1 MITLVLALAVAIQAP
16 DSGRA
21 ARWER
26 ALNQTTDSLNRIRSA
41 TAGFRVDLGSAS
53 PDLILVRAA
62 HVRAACGAAA
72 APLKAVEDLLD
83 GEVYNV
89 HAQHEQS
96 QLRAG
101 SVDLLRALERCEREW
116 KVPADS
122 LRVLGALSQRTAGRG
137 LGTLPGAGS
146 SVHEAGGVGPRASRA
161 LMWERG
167 SLWIHNSTLCG
178 RTSVTTS
185 EDHA

>member
-1 MITLVLALAVAIQAP
+1 MITLALALAVALQAP
-16 DSGRA
+16 DSARA

-26 ALNQTTDSLNRIRSA
+26 ALNQTTDSINRIRGA

-62 HVRAACGAAA
+62 HVRAACGSAA
-72 APLKAVEDLLD
+72 APLKTVEDLLD

-89 HAQHEQS
+89 HAQREQS

-101 SVDLLRALERCEREW
+101 SVDLHRALERCEREW

-122 LRVLGALSQRTAGRG
+122 LRAWGPYRSAQLDTALGRYLVLVRAFMKRAALVKKRP
-137 LGTLPGAGS
+137 TL
-146 SVHEAGGVGPRASRA
+146 
-161 LMWERG
+161 
-167 SLWIHNSTLCG
+167 
-178 RTSVTTS
+178 
-185 EDHA
+185 

>member
-16 DSGRA
+16 DSARA

-26 ALNQTTDSLNRIRSA
+26 ALNHTTDSLNRIRGA

-83 GEVYNV
+83 GEVYNA

-101 SVDLLRALERCEREW
+101 SVDLHRALERCEREW

-122 LRVLGALSQRTAGRG
+122 SSRLGTVSQCTAGRG
-137 LGTLPGAGS
+137 AGTLPGAGPR
-146 SVHEAGGVGPRASRA
+146 VHEARGVGQKAPRA

-167 SLWIHNSTLCG
+167 RCG
-178 RTSVTTS
+178 YTTPHCV
-185 EDHA
+185 DGRCNDR

>member
-16 DSGRA
+16 DSARA

-26 ALNQTTDSLNRIRSA
+26 ALNQTTDSINRIRGA

-83 GEVYNV
+83 GEAYSV

-101 SVDLLRALERCEREW
+101 GVDLHRALERCEREW

-122 LRVLGALSQRTAGRG
+122 LRAWGPYRSAQLDTALGRYLVLIRAFMKRAALVKKRP
-137 LGTLPGAGS
+137 TL
-146 SVHEAGGVGPRASRA
+146 
-161 LMWERG
+161 
-167 SLWIHNSTLCG
+167 
-178 RTSVTTS
+178 
-185 EDHA
+185 

>member
-16 DSGRA
+16 DSARA

-26 ALNQTTDSLNRIRSA
+26 ALNQTTDSLNRIRGA

-83 GEVYNV
+83 GDVYNV
-89 HAQHEQS
+89 HAQREQS
-96 QLRAG
+96 QLRSG
-101 SVDLLRALERCEREW
+101 SVDLHRALERCEREW
-116 KVPADS
+116 RAPDHPQASDADS
-122 LRVLGALSQRTAGRG
+122 LRAWGPYRSAQLDAALGRYQVLVHAFMKRAALVRKR
-137 LGTLPGAGS
+137 P
-146 SVHEAGGVGPRASRA
+146 A
-161 LMWERG
+161 L
-167 SLWIHNSTLCG
+167 
-178 RTSVTTS
+178 
-185 EDHA
+185 